1 MAEMSE
7 KDSPR
12 GSGRRGQP
20 TPFTLTE
27 EEKSVLLECRR
38 NSIARGIP
46 LGIATVIALRF
57 FIRSGMAPFHVQR
70 WSSFYYTG
78 GFLLSFMA
86 GVGSYREKC
95 FQKIMALENST
106 LKQQVKE
113 RFSSQSP
120 SVQQDSL
127 GKDID
132 EEPVEPRSPRRRRVY
147 KESRL
152 GSAPGQGDDN
162 GSGDI
167 PYGPGS
173 QGADMRSQES
183 GIVPGAPVEQTTP
196 TKRSRTFEE
205 IRQENR
211 RKLRQ
216 RAYEEEPSADEG
228 DTWRRDS
235 CIIWLTLEQAK
246 PIIAA
251 YCVSVNRKTLLHQT

>member
-1 MAEMSE
+1 MFSA
-7 KDSPR
+7 
-12 GSGRRGQP
+12 GH
-20 TPFTLTE
+20 
-27 EEKSVLLECRR
+27 
-38 NSIARGIP
+38 
-46 LGIATVIALRF
+46 
-57 FIRSGMAPFHVQR
+57 RSTT
-70 WSSFYYTG
+70 TG

-228 DTWRRDS
+228 DTWRRAEDS
-235 CIIWLTLEQAK
+235 TSIKPDAIRTVRKNSIQKQIW
-246 PIIAA
+246 
-251 YCVSVNRKTLLHQT
+251 